1 LKLIERILANSKL
14 KWILHGAV
22 CTNETNII
30 YQGWGMTLFKILLAI
45 HIFCG
50 GTSLL
55 IGFYILISR
64 KGNKRHKNAGT
75 IYFYAMLVTALA
87 AIVLAYL
94 HPSYFLFIIGIFTS
108 YMLLTG
114 KRYLRKKSQ
123 FDVKQIDWLLSLTML
138 LFGAVLIALGCYNM
152 ILGNYFGFVH
162 LIFGGFSCLF
172 VYQDYINFKGRS
184 RVINYWLV
192 THLQRMIGSYI
203 ASVTAFIVVNNTLL
217 PGIVAWLLPTSV
229 LVPLIIIWS
238 RKHENHP
245 NLQ

>member
-1 LKLIERILANSKL
+1 
-14 KWILHGAV
+14 
-22 CTNETNII
+22 
-30 YQGWGMTLFKILLAI
+30 MTLFKILLAI

-55 IGFYILISR
+55 LGFYILISR
-64 KGNKRHKNAGT
+64 KGNIRHKNAGT

-114 KRYLRKKSQ
+114 KSYLRKRSQ

-152 ILGNYFGFVH
+152 ILGNNFGVVH
-162 LIFGGFSCLF
+162 LVFGGLSFLF

-184 RVINYWLV
+184 SVQNYWLV
-192 THLQRMIGSYI
+192 THLKRMIGSYI
-203 ASVTAFIVVNNTLL
+203 ASVTAFIVVNNTFL
-217 PGIVAWLLPTSV
+217 PGYIAWLLPTV
-229 LVPLIIIWS
+229 LLVPLIIILS
-238 RKHENHP
+238 RKHENNP
-245 NLQ
+245 NFQ